1 MLEALLVLLAAA
13 RLSLPSSGDVRW
25 AVKIAARGNSR
36 EQTARELA
44 DERGLELVGQ
54 VDPFPDVFEF
64 RLSQKERQ
72 ARSAGDGIGQMDS
85 QTVDEAVHAS
95 LVGHPAVE
103 WVSKQVGLR
112 RVKREFK
119 DPAFPR
125 QWHLV

>member
-1 MLEALLVLLAAA
+1 MI
-13 RLSLPSSGDVRW
+13 RQP
-25 AVKIAARGNSR
+25 
-36 EQTARELA
+36 RELA

-85 QTVDEAVHAS
+85 QTVDETVHAS
-95 LVGHPAVE
+95 LVGHPAVK